1 MWLWSP
7 SQNPLLSYPPF
18 LSWWWCETVTC
29 PCDEVKV
36 GERLRHGAHRRLLLT
51 FPWYIR
57 RRIVCFCRRWTTDK
71 WSLGR
76 RNHGWRGGRCIDCGK
91 EREKRLLFPQ
101 SSGSATSVT
110 VNFRRKNCEFHC
122 LLSRVRT
129 VLCVGRTRLTFSPFS
144 FMTDFLA
151 FMHNSRSF

>member
-7 SQNPLLSYPPF
+7 SQNTLLSYPPF
-18 LSWWWCETVTC
+18 LSWWWCEMVTC
-29 PCDEVKV
+29 PCDEGKG
-36 GERLRHGAHRRLLLT
+36 GECLRHVAHRRLLLT
-51 FPWYIR
+51 FRWYI

-71 WSLGR
+71 RSLGR
-76 RNHGWRGGRCIDCGK
+76 WNHGWRGGRCIDCGK
-91 EREKRLLFPQ
+91 GREKRLLFPQ

-110 VNFRRKNCEFHC
+110 VTLDEKNYEFHC

-129 VLCVGRTRLTFSPFS
+129 VLCVGRTRLTFSSFS

-151 FMHNSRSF
+151 FMSNSRSF